1 MQRRALRLIV
11 FALLLAVGIGAGV
24 FTARVERRIGAL
36 DTAERGVTGEVDGL
50 VDRLTDIAAAQAGYV
65 APGQS
70 DQLWMARVTDDL
82 QRLAADAHALRPR
95 TRSVEAAPRLQ
106 ALGDSI
112 GKLTGIDTAI
122 RDHIRAGETIPA
134 SVAIFNDSRRALEAM
149 TASLRHLR
157 DAESVAFLM
166 EREALVQ
173 QATAALAATA
183 LLWVTGLVL
192 LVRVPD
198 SATAASAIPAP
209 SPVPAGDAHT
219 VDLDIR
225 SPDGGGP
232 RPVESPPPVD
242 LAAAADVCTAISR
255 IAATQQLPELLSR
268 ATAIL
273 DASGVIVW
281 LGAGEE
287 LFAVTAHG
295 YDPRVISRLGPI
307 GRSADNATAAAW
319 RAGELRTVAGDMMAN
334 GAIVAPMFGPDACIG
349 VLAAEVRHGREDDA
363 ATRAV
368 TMMIAAQLATVVA
381 AWPAASAQHEP
392 KAV

>member
-1 MQRRALRLIV
+1 MQTRAARLV
-11 FALLLAVGIGAGV
+11 LFALLLAVGIGAGV
-24 FTARVERRIGAL
+24 LTWNLERRIRAL
-36 DTAERGVTGEVDGL
+36 DTAERDVTSQVDRL
-50 VDRLTDIAAAQAGYV
+50 VDHLTDIAAAQAGYV

-70 DQLWMARVTDDL
+70 DQLWMERVTDDL
-82 QRLAADAHALRPR
+82 QRLTADAQALRPR

-112 GKLTGIDTAI
+112 GKLSRTDAAI
-122 RDHIRAGETIPA
+122 RDSLRAGETIPA

-166 EREALVQ
+166 EREALVE
-173 QATAALAATA
+173 QAAIALAVAA
-183 LLWVTGLVL
+183 LLWIGGLAL
-192 LVRVPD
+192 LVRVPAPAAAGPIPSPAPLPIAD
-198 SATAASAIPAP
+198 AEPAQTAAPASAPA
-209 SPVPAGDAHT
+209 A
-219 VDLDIR
+219 I
-225 SPDGGGP
+225 
-232 RPVESPPPVD
+232 D
-242 LAAAADVCTAISR
+242 LAAAADVCTALSR
-255 IAATQQLPELLSR
+255 VAATQELPALLAR
-268 ATAIL
+268 VAAIV

-349 VLAAEVRHGREDDA
+349 VLAAEVRHGREEDP

-381 AWPAASAQHEP
+381 AWPAASSQHEP